1 MDENNIIICRCEDLS
16 LAELRDVIEDGYETI
31 DEIKRVIRLGMGP
44 CRGGTCLQLIDRVL
58 AEYQGTGRDAIQQPT
73 NRPPVEG
80 MKLKEIAGDLDEI

>member
-44 CRGGTCLQLIDRVL
+44 AG
-58 AEYQGTGRDAIQQPT
+58 EE
-73 NRPPVEG
+73 PVFS
-80 MKLKEIAGDLDEI
+80 